1 MSRIQKPR
9 YLDPLGD
16 PRLGELSVSPP
27 FLFHNVTARV
37 FPLRANMAVLK
48 RFCDNYLNMDVPPS
62 MVHYAPALPYVYLMV
77 LNYGSMAPASVRAQN
92 AGWVGQ
98 HEVTFTVPLQR
109 WRVENGLLAFKD
121 WATVSPFIYV
131 DDDLSLNTGREVYGW
146 NKAAG
151 DIESTVPLWL
161 TDPRAKLRQFDL
173 SVGDYGEPDAGGISA
188 RRALLHID
196 SDPPPSFGQFPPDPR
211 NPWLPMWAA
220 PNAIA
225 NGASLLSSLLDMAAA
240 LRVRGYEVH
249 RSVDSLKAMA
259 GLAGDKLRTLLP
271 QMLPGREPRPQE
283 LAAISEAVASM
294 PMLFL
299 DDVTLKQ
306 FRNPEDP
313 SLACYQALVNS
324 RMGVDRLNRAG
335 LLGDLNLLRGD
346 TSGGYSLEIHQLTSE
361 PIISTLGLEVSSWSD
376 PDSPDAVATLKPVLP
391 YWLDVDLLYGAGE
404 VICSRAPWGAAGPT
418 GGWIDEE
425 QPEPRGVN
433 DLPSAVASGQTSQ
446 AAPPLYNTT
455 LGAATQ
461 PLAGPF
467 TFPDVTLQVYP
478 LLADAA
484 KIRAI
489 VDNHFNKPLAQMFKP
504 GTEDGS
510 QVVENGWRFEAF
522 GSYVYMM
529 VTVYGDE
536 LGQQWSSANSLSG
549 SFDREVTFCIP
560 VKWYDKDGNLLSV
573 AMMEPF
579 TYSNSGRGVATDR
592 EVNGYNS
599 ILATIDSPKDVWM
612 QPDGP
617 ISKRR
622 FLSVETE
629 LIPILNLGQKAEVQ
643 TLIEIDELD
652 ILPQDADARWRDVA
666 TTWGRNL
673 IDELKRKTVLAA
685 DDLDDVINAKAL
697 ALELLAHGQ
706 SFNRLI
712 YKQYRDSLDPE
723 TACYQALV
731 HATST
736 ITSIY
741 DMREIEANCHV
752 RFHRHPS
759 QPIADALGLKIKLE
773 DSDASGVVD
782 IVQPER
788 PFWMRI
794 AMREDLATVAC
805 YRASDEPWRVVHPWF
820 TLPPAA
826 HKPANVAKSADAPV
840 APGTKASEPPPTFG
854 GKPYFRR
861 FGNARAGPWL
871 ARTWPQGLPL
881 RLAADAA
888 IVFPGKGDV
897 ERWLPHRLDGEREGA
912 NLHLDVKN
920 RSADWLRQALV
931 NELSWVRI
939 CLEPADD
946 APPVE
951 PAWIASLAASADPRV
966 RAFATCPL
974 SQPLQLGLIRNLTEQ
989 YSIQELW
996 AIKGAMDVALLSGGA
1011 PALPSPTELDPGA
1024 PGQSGAVGS
1033 WSDQFYKDLQLV
1045 ATSFDAFFK
1054 ASTDGIEKNG
1064 LAWGWDGFLD
1074 GQITNFSF
1082 KEAVANFEKLPRR
1095 QRRAFILSL
1104 PPGAQTLLS
1113 AAVAFIHSP
1122 EFTSAN
1128 AFQDYSELE
1137 LGKLQNVRT
1146 GIEWAGKLADVVD
1159 LNLLDWLCPSR
1170 WRRLSIADA
1179 GRTIQALD
1187 EVQLVVDNI
1196 LSSEWE
1202 NRGKT
1207 RWANPRRGRKPDE
1220 CIPDGPDIALHAA
1233 EQGLIRWVEP
1243 ETGQDSDLWVAELPE
1258 AAKAS
1263 PEGPETS
1270 QPGT

>member
-37 FPLRANMAVLK
+37 FPFKANMAVLK
-48 RFCDNYLNMDVPPS
+48 RFCDNYLNMDIPPS

-77 LNYGSMAPASVRAQN
+77 LNYGSMAPSSVRAQN

-109 WRVENGLLAFKD
+109 WRVENGLLVFKD

-131 DDDLSLNTGREVYGW
+131 DDDLSLTTGREVYGW

-151 DIESTVPLWL
+151 EIESTVPLWL
-161 TDPRAKLRQFDL
+161 TDPRAKLRQFNL
-173 SVGDYGEPDAGGISA
+173 SVGAYGEPDAGGNSA
-188 RRALLHID
+188 RQALLHID
-196 SDPPPSFGQFPPDPR
+196 SDPPPSLALFPPDPR

-225 NGASLLSSLLDMAAA
+225 NSASLIASVLDTAAA

-249 RSVDSLKAMA
+249 RSVDSLQAMA
-259 GLAGDKLRTLLP
+259 RLAGNKLKTLLP
-271 QMLPGREPRPQE
+271 QMLPARRPGAPE
-283 LAAISEAVASM
+283 LAAISEAVAGL
-294 PMLFL
+294 PVLFL

-324 RMGVDRLNRAG
+324 QMGVDRLNRAG
-335 LLGDLNLLRGD
+335 LLGDVNLLRGD
-346 TSGGYSLEIHQLTSE
+346 TSGGYTVEIHQLASE
-361 PIISTLGLEVSSWSD
+361 PIISTLGLDVSSWSD

-391 YWLDVDLLYGAGE
+391 FWLDVDLLYGTGQ

-425 QPEPRGVN
+425 QPEPKGVN
-433 DLPSAVASGQTSQ
+433 AVRSAVGSGE

-484 KIRAI
+484 RIRTI
-489 VDNHFNKPLAQMFKP
+489 VDNHFNNPLAHMFKP

-510 QVVENGWRFEAF
+510 PVVENGWRFEAF
-522 GSYVYMM
+522 GSYVYMI

-536 LGQQWSSANSLSG
+536 LGQQWSSANSLAG

-560 VKWYDKDGNLLSV
+560 VKWSDKDGNLLSV

-592 EVNGYNS
+592 EVDGYNS
-599 ILATIDSPKDVWM
+599 ILATIESPKDVWL

-622 FLSVETE
+622 FLTVETE
-629 LIPILNLGQKAEVQ
+629 LIPVLNLGQKAEVQ
-643 TLIEIDELD
+643 TLIEIDEVD
-652 ILPQDADARWRDVA
+652 VLPLDADARWRDVA
-666 TTWGRNL
+666 DTWGRNL

-685 DDLDDVINAKAL
+685 HDPGDVINAKAL

-706 SFNRLI
+706 PFNRLI

-741 DMREIEANCHV
+741 DLREMETNCHV

-773 DSDASGVVD
+773 DSDARGVVD
-782 IVQPER
+782 VVQPER

-820 TLPPAA
+820 TRTPAA
-826 HKPANVAKSADAPV
+826 QEPAKATKSADAPV
-840 APGTKASEPPPTFG
+840 APGAKASQPPPTAG

-861 FGNARAGPWL
+861 FGDARTGPWL
-871 ARTWPQGLPL
+871 ARTSPQGLPL
-881 RLAADAA
+881 RPAADAA

-897 ERWLPHRLDGEREGA
+897 ERWLPHRLDGERKGA

-920 RSADWLRQALV
+920 RSDDWLRQALV
-931 NELSWVRI
+931 NELAWVRV
-939 CLEPADD
+939 CLEPVDD
-946 APPVE
+946 APPAE
-951 PAWIASLAASADPRV
+951 PAWIASLTASPDPRV
-966 RAFATCPL
+966 RTFVTCPL
-974 SQPLQLGLIRNLTEQ
+974 SQPLELGLIRNLTEQ

-996 AIKGAMDVALLSGGA
+996 SIKGAMDAALLAAGA
-1011 PALPSPTELDPGA
+1011 PALPLPVELDPVAA
-1024 PGQSGAVGS
+1024 PKGLAVGS
-1033 WSDQFYKDLQLV
+1033 WSEQFHKDLELV

-1064 LAWGWDGFLD
+1064 LAWGWAGFLD

-1104 PPGAQTLLS
+1104 PPGAQALLS
-1113 AAVAFIHSP
+1113 AAVDFIQSP
-1122 EFTSAN
+1122 EFTAVN
-1128 AFQDYSELE
+1128 AFQDYSQLE

-1146 GIEWAGKLADVVD
+1146 GIVWAGKLADVVD

-1170 WRRLSIADA
+1170 WRRLSIVDA
-1179 GRTIQALD
+1179 GQTIQTLE

-1220 CIPDGPDIALHAA
+1220 CILDSPDIALHAA
-1233 EQGLIRWVEP
+1233 DQGLVRWVDP
-1243 ETGQDSDLWVAELPE
+1243 ETGQDSDLWVAELPASAS
-1258 AAKAS
+1258 AAD
-1263 PEGPETS
+1263 GPQPS
-1270 QPGT
+1270 QPGS